1 MDGAELGRRAFRRSE
16 GSTKIVSDGGSNIK
30 VTPLYGVHGVLFSST
45 SLSIHSC

>member
-1 MDGAELGRRAFRRSE
+1 MDGAEVGRRVFR
-16 GSTKIVSDGGSNIK
+16 IVSDGGSNIK